1 MKIIAL
7 AAAKGGVGKTT
18 LAAALAVAAA
28 RSGAAVGL
36 VDLDPQG
43 SVRRW
48 WNARTLPAPLHLKL
62 APERLARARAALR
75 GVPLDFLVFDC
86 PPGFSPSWSGRSW
99 PPT

>member
-48 WNARTLPAPLHLKL
+48 WNARALPAPLHLKL